1 MRSSPT
7 RTASS
12 TDWDGNWQHAASED
26 ETGWYSE
33 MLIPW
38 YIAPMAKG
46 KDGKRTFRIYLDRVI
61 GSTGE
66 RSAWPAASFERPR
79 FLSDFT
85 PIELP
90 VYNQSLIAIT
100 PVRVG
105 AVRHGAARA
114 RTSTPA
120 PTSSGSRTASSS

>member
-1 MRSSPT
+1 MIDFDGDG
-7 RTASS
+7 RTGYNFMVTSTDGINDAVITNENRFS

-79 FLSDFT
+79 FC
-85 PIELP
+85 
-90 VYNQSLIAIT
+90 
-100 PVRVG
+100 
-105 AVRHGAARA
+105 
-114 RTSTPA
+114 
-120 PTSSGSRTASSS
+120 PTSPRSSCPSTTRR